1 MTAIEYAQ
9 SLSRQYK
16 RIYMRLYNQ
25 PQSLPIRE
33 RCKNFAEAKVYEIV
47 AEEMDGLIDLMKQ
60 EEKARRCGNTGEP
73 ARDDGLN
80 PHHPEE

>member
-16 RIYMRLYNQ
+16 RIYVRLCNQ
-25 PQSLPIRE
+25 HQSLPVRD
-33 RCKNFAEAKVYEIV
+33 AEAKVYEIV